1 VKVAHKII
9 TTYPAIPFA
18 APFATFIL
26 ILAFKEILFLPIA
39 WQYPTL
45 VLIVM
50 GVVLVTLP
58 AVEAPGRP
66 YGSIVVGLLV
76 FVAWIFPDLFWPT
89 YREHWLF
96 KNLLTGAAQSSLPV
110 SLRSNPTFLTFRIFG
125 TAVLVPIV
133 EELFWRGWLMRYL
146 INVDFRKVPLG
157 TYSAASYW
165 FTAVLFATEH
175 GSFWDVGFV
184 AGLIYN
190 AWMVRTRNLSDCML
204 AHGITNLCLAL
215 FVVLG
220 GHWQYWL

>member
-1 VKVAHKII
+1 VKLAQKII
-9 TTYPAIPFA
+9 TTYPAIPFI

-26 ILAFKEILFLPIA
+26 ILGFKEILPLPIA

-58 AVEAPGRP
+58 PVEAPSRA

-76 FVAWIFPDLFWPT
+76 FVLWIFPDLFWPT

-96 KNLLTGAAQSSLPV
+96 KNFLTGAAQSSLPV
-110 SLRSNPTFLTFRIFG
+110 SIRSNATFLTFRIFG

-157 TYSAASYW
+157 TYSAVAFW
-165 FTAVLFATEH
+165 FTAALFATEH

-184 AGLIYN
+184 AGLVFN
-190 AWMVRTRNLSDCML
+190 GWMVRTRNLSDCML
-204 AHGITNLCLAL
+204 AHGTTNLCLAL